1 MGRGD
6 VHPSVFC
13 IPAAFL
19 HIHLLTQH
27 CDSLISSAAAVA
39 AACRCHGSIM
49 ELIIKSQSQL
59 ARPLPFA
66 VLAII
71 VQPLIQSSLL

>member
-1 MGRGD
+1 MRRGD
-6 VHPSVFC
+6 VHPSVVC

-19 HIHLLTQH
+19 HIRLLTQH
-27 CDSLISSAAAVA
+27 CDSLISSVATAVA
-39 AACRCHGSIM
+39 CRSHGSVM

-71 VQPLIQSSLL
+71 VQPLNQSSLL